1 MCKCRARARILR
13 IGICRPEQK
22 RRGSASDTAAGPKD
36 REEDVLRGDGKLRH
50 PAALRSARCDS
61 DHSQPDDYLRAPSG
75 DDEIIIPTISPEV
88 ARCQGGSAGADL
100 RFSVPDH

>member
-1 MCKCRARARILR
+1 
-13 IGICRPEQK
+13 
-22 RRGSASDTAAGPKD
+22 
-36 REEDVLRGDGKLRH
+36 
-50 PAALRSARCDS
+50 LRSARCDS

-88 ARCQGGSAGADL
+88 ARCQGGSVGVDL